1 MKNTLSLYSKKF
13 KKMNVRKTLT
23 LGVLLTLAAS
33 ANCAWAEHYTEDK
46 VFDKAHTLNGNI
58 TCNGNLTFNSFVD
71 VSSATV
77 LDAEKIIFNDC
88 ITVDNRVL
96 QLISK
101 HNVFDYNG
109 QGHYMIRNNGSFWA
123 RLDKNGD
130 NYFNGHAV
138 IDENNNEQNSSI
150 SNNGTI
156 LNSDAFNV
164 DGGNNIFKDTMLQ
177 NMRWTGITA
186 VKNNYLGGKNV
197 LTAIRNLGKFEI
209 IAEENNHIVGGYAG
223 LIEQTCPQKL
233 SLEVDQRFNEL
244 VDAIYQYN
252 VEHQTSL
259 DRNEIEESLLNVIK
273 RDGTTQ
279 NIFANEANFI
289 KGGVDGILTIS
300 GDDYLKAVN
309 NTIIGGST
317 GISMTAPGIDAVSG
331 IAGDLD
337 LNLDSSSWTKVESLG
352 GTNLVVGNENG
363 IVAGNAY
370 VSSSVLEDNHS
381 DYSDIWPFK
390 PKPSIT
396 NHTVELINT
405 TGNNNVLAQ
414 DKAINVGDSL
424 YSAIKQLAWKKPQN
438 SLDKFYQALV
448 KHAQDN
454 NSDVKI
460 TNLKEAYQ
468 YFVELEKKADVV
480 IKQTTGGRVI
490 LNTDS
495 GTNIVKGKNEA
506 ISAMSKGI
514 VTLNGTDNVI
524 TTDISQEVA
533 NGAITENSLI
543 IDTNDKYAVHAL
555 SGATV
560 SVTAK
565 GGKNYIESNGGKTVS
580 ANGGYLAKDDITG
593 SSKKDVSSH
602 ITINGAT
609 QIVNTKWNAKES
621 TADKGDDIALMATA
635 KNNKVSNFTSFAEMP
650 QNDLGGIVDL
660 DFQGTGTEN
669 LIQGK
674 IVAGTSGM
682 INVKNG
688 SAVINGDVLA
698 ANGGAVKLELGENS
712 QLNGRV
718 DNYQLENWQNKTN
731 ASKFVEDVQG
741 AGAVNI
747 SMGAG
752 SVWNAQGQSFVDSF
766 KGQGSVNMHDAA
778 FSGGAVHIG
787 ELKGEH
793 TFNLDLHKDGSG
805 DMIYIQNGTA
815 EKQNLQIAN
824 KKEFLESVKAGEEV
838 RFATIGN
845 AGGGF
850 GNKTQI
856 KNAGVFN
863 VDFDIVYKDY
873 ASDANNNQE
882 YNDAYN
888 GNVLGENK
896 PGSQYVEDIYGT
908 GKKVQN
914 VYVVK
919 TGSDA
924 GEGNGGTG
932 DNNNNNHN
940 NNNGEL
946 SDGGKT
952 VVNMSKVNYNNAV
965 YMDRLNKR
973 LGEARYLDGDV
984 GLWVRMRHDKI
995 GKDNDFRIRNT
1006 MYEVGYDKKHAVKD
1020 GVRHVGVALD
1030 YMDGQSEYTGVGGNG
1045 EISRKGVWLY
1055 DTWLGDKGHYSD
1067 FVAKWGRLDNDFA
1080 LYRDGEKIS
1089 GDFNNNV
1096 YSLSAEYGM
1105 KQDIGHAWY
1114 FEPQVQM
1121 QYARI
1126 GDAAYT
1132 TSQGT
1137 AVDLAAVN
1145 SLLGRAG
1152 FRIGRN
1158 VAQHSNVYFKADVI
1172 HEFLGDQDIEARDI
1186 TGTLAQTYTNDGT
1199 WCDIG
1204 VGFATALSPNSYA
1217 YLDLEQTLGNGYED
1231 TYQVNLGL
1239 QWNF

>member
-46 VFDKAHTLNGNI
+46 VFDKRPIIGGDNDFISCDGK
-58 TCNGNLTFNSFVD
+58 LTFNQGVVLNNGVIQSQSNVIKGEVINKTANNASFIMGLNN
-71 VSSATV
+71 TI
-77 LDAEKIIFNDC
+77 EY
-88 ITVDNRVL
+88 
-96 QLISK
+96 
-101 HNVFDYNG
+101 DYNYATG
-109 QGHYMIRNNGSFWA
+109 PNMITNQYDGYLYVEAAKGGTNLF
-123 RLDKNGD
+123 D
-130 NYFNGHAV
+130 GHAV
-138 IDENNNEQNSSI
+138 THTHGDIGNGHVSIEQTGAILNAG
-150 SNNGTI
+150 GTI
-156 LNSDAFNV
+156 EV
-164 DGGNNIFKDTMLQ
+164 IGGNNIFRDTNIL
-177 NMRWTGITA
+177 NAGYLDISAEHNNSIGGTDTLAGITNA
-186 VKNNYLGGKNV
+186 
-197 LTAIRNLGKFEI
+197 NLGSFEI
-209 IAEENNHIVGGYAG
+209 VAGETNTVVGGYTG
-223 LIEQTCPQKL
+223 IMSQTVPQ
-233 SLEVDQRFNEL
+233 SLVDYIYAHDSEL
-244 VDAIYQYN
+244 VDKIYDYHHGKLSKEQISN
-252 VEHQTSL
+252 ALHM
-259 DRNEIEESLLNVIK
+259 IK
-273 RDGTTQ
+273 STFGDKEKILKAK
-279 NIFANEANFI
+279 NNNI
-289 KGGVDGILTIS
+289 KGGVDGILTLL
-300 GDDYLKAVN
+300 GDNKLLGIN
-309 NTIIGGST
+309 NTVIGGST
-317 GISMTAPGIDAVSG
+317 GITMTPLSIDLMVELASG
-331 IAGDLD
+331 VVPEQY
-337 LNLDSSSWTKVESLG
+337 SQTKLISLG
-352 GTNLVVGNENG
+352 GKNLVVGNENG
-363 IVAGNAY
+363 IFAGNMYFTANGAGH
-370 VSSSVLEDNHS
+370 LMQ
-381 DYSDIWPFK
+381 PFA
-390 PKPSIT
+390 SQ
-396 NHTVELINT
+396 HTVELMNT
-405 TGNNNVLAQ
+405 GGDNIVLSQ
-414 DKAINVGDSL
+414 DKGINVGDSRYAFAKYL
-424 YSAIKQLAWKKPQN
+424 GYTHPQN
-438 SLDKFYQALV
+438 SLDKFYQAIIAQAA
-448 KHAQDN
+448 KHDP
-454 NSDVKI
+454 DVKI
-460 TNLKEAYQ
+460 TNLQEAYE
-468 YFVELEKKADVV
+468 YFIDAESKAGFLIDSLPGGKVV
-480 IKQTTGGRVI
+480 MATET
-490 LNTDS
+490 

-609 QIVNTKWNAKES
+609 QIVNTKWNTKES

-635 KNNKVSNFTSFAEMP
+635 KNNKVSNFTSFAEIP

-698 ANGGAVKLELGENS
+698 ANGGAIKLELGENS
-712 QLNGRV
+712 QLNGCV
-718 DNYQLENWQNKTN
+718 DNYQVENWQNKTN

-888 GNVLGENK
+888 GNALGENK

-919 TGSDA
+919 TGNDA

-952 VVNMSKVNYNNAV
+952 VVDMSKVNYNNAV

-973 LGEARYLDGDV
+973 LGEARYLDGDA
-984 GLWVRMRHDKI
+984 GLWLRMRHDKI
-995 GKDNDFRIRNT
+995 GKDNDFRIQNT
-1006 MYEVGYDKKHAVKD
+1006 MYEVGYDKKQAAKD
-1020 GVRHVGVALD
+1020 GVRHIGVALD

-1158 VAQHSNVYFKADVI
+1158 VAQHSNIYFKADII

-1199 WCDIG
+1199 WCDVG